1 MKRISV
7 TIKELEEIIQLKKSL
22 MPNMNLSE
30 TFFIEV
36 SSTNGIDSKL
46 NVVFPLSLVN
56 YDAELSITIS
66 GVEKW

>member
-1 MKRISV
+1 M
-7 TIKELEEIIQLKKSL
+7 

-30 TFFIEV
+30 TFFIEL

-46 NVVFPLSLVN
+46 NVVFPLSLVD

>member
-36 SSTNGIDSKL
+36 SSTNGIGSKL